1 MINSTE
7 VKFTVGEQETGTPYI
22 QMWVDG
28 SVRGMPNDPAV
39 FEVKPGSSMEE
50 VEAIVAY
57 LNKNLVSLSLFP
69 TEPPPV
75 FQREVKRGY

>member
-1 MINSTE
+1 MINSSE
-7 VKFTVGEQETGTPYI
+7 LKFTVGEQESGTPYI

-39 FEVKPGSSMEE
+39 FEVTPGSTMEE
-50 VEAIVAY
+50 VQAIADY

-69 TEPPPV
+69 QGPSSG
-75 FQREVKRGY
+75 FQREVKLGY